1 MINLNY
7 LNQREL
13 TVWTQTSFRKCSV
26 MSKTAFRTQS
36 MLILLVLWYCGMQ
49 CCLATD
55 VRQSSVKMTMPSC
68 PSQCSCKQTVV
79 QCSKRYQIP
88 SVHKNTTELYMRG
101 NFLGPDING
110 SVSNLQDLRILDLSE
125 NNIRWLERDFLS
137 GLIHLTKLNLSRN
150 SLESLPDNGFS
161 SNSDLE
167 ILDLSYNQF
176 YVLPRKAVR
185 FLVHLKKLDF
195 SHNQLISPFL
205 AIQFQV
211 MVRLSV
217 LDLSYN
223 NFQGIPENSFDVVT
237 NWDASIPKYINLSYN
252 NINAVQKHSLDSLR
266 GLREFRLEGNGHM
279 DPESLSLALS
289 EIQNSGIKDLDLS
302 HMNIADLAAVLS
314 NFTESSIETLDISHN
329 SISKL
334 RNNSFDFLV
343 SIKKLDL
350 SRNRIRTLG
359 GGLRDL
365 EYLNYLD
372 ISHNK
377 LTSLDRNELSR
388 QSQLRDLILSD
399 NHIINLD
406 KGTLSSLP
414 KLHTLD
420 VSNNNIEVFDLSGN
434 ISSSLQNLNLAGNN
448 LLDTGS
454 VINLPRLRILDLSR
468 NKLKNL
474 KAFLL
479 QNSRNI
485 HAVNFSHNHIS
496 EINHQVFKPNVPKI
510 IDLSYNYLYTIKNF
524 DWIEA
529 THIYLQGN
537 LIRTIDYQAF
547 YAMNNMQLLDVSGNQ
562 IETIE
567 KDTFNYLTNLTTLLL
582 QDNQL
587 TFDPNEASLFRYM
600 SSLRHLDL
608 SDNSISKLRDSTFQR
623 CLKLE
628 FLSLARNEFSTLNI
642 QVISDLLN
650 LKELRLDGNPFRCSC
665 NLIPL
670 KLWLHHLNELKV
682 PWFNQSLLCQS
693 PAARRGT
700 LIRDYRL
707 AEFEC
712 NHFLIY
718 LVVICSLVGLGL
730 FVCLLATIV
739 CHYFHRWR
747 KTRTLPDDDE
757 TYQYDDT
764 LITDDKYP
772 GDTDSNYGKQDE
784 FIGNSILKVDQCNGY
799 IGFPPKF
806 KGKESKPVS
815 KIKSKLKKKR
825 GMKRSNSVT
834 FGLPISRTADYIM
847 SMDERDWPGSREGSR
862 ESRVRRSRSFDLRA
876 TGEPFYPPPIGA
888 RQQLKERLHPMYG
901 GSLGRRHSAM
911 NGYLP
916 STRQLQQRRRST
928 NSYFPHSPLV
938 YEKYPRNVNT
948 YSTVHRQRRPI
959 NHGLGDYS
967 DLPLVTYRRR
977 SSNTPIYPGG
987 SMTLP
992 RNIGRH
998 TSMQQISPLGHHG
1011 PFTYTNGVI
1020 PARVRR
1026 TDSLSKIEWV

>member
-1 MINLNY
+1 MP
-7 LNQREL
+7 
-13 TVWTQTSFRKCSV
+13 
-26 MSKTAFRTQS
+26 KTAFWTQS
-36 MLILLVLWYCGMQ
+36 LLVLLVLLYCGIPR
-49 CCLATD
+49 CLATD
-55 VRQSSVKMTMPSC
+55 LQQQQSSSKTTMPSC

-79 QCSKRYQIP
+79 QCSQRYQIP
-88 SVHKNTTELYMRG
+88 NVQKNTTELYMPE

-110 SVSNLQDLRILDLSE
+110 SVSTLRDLQILDLSK
-125 NNIRWLERDFLS
+125 NNIRWLEREFLS

-167 ILDLSYNQF
+167 ILDLSYNHF

-223 NFQGIPENSFDVVT
+223 NFRSIPENSFDVVT
-237 NWDASIPKYINLSYN
+237 NWDASVPKYINLSYN
-252 NINAVQKHSLDSLR
+252 NIDTVEKHSLDSLR
-266 GLREFRLEGNGHM
+266 GLKEFRLKGNYHM
-279 DPESLSLALS
+279 DSESLSLALS
-289 EIQNSGIKDLDLS
+289 ELQNSGIKSLDLS
-302 HMNIADLAAVLS
+302 HMNIADLAAVFS
-314 NFTESSIETLDISHN
+314 NFTESSIESLDISHN
-329 SISKL
+329 SISML

-350 SRNRIRTLG
+350 SWNRIRTLG
-359 GGLRDL
+359 CGLRDL
-365 EYLNYLD
+365 EYLTHLD
-372 ISHNK
+372 VSHNK
-377 LTSLDRNELSR
+377 LTSLDRDELSR
-388 QSQLRDLILSD
+388 QSELRDLILSA
-399 NHIINLD
+399 NHITNLD
-406 KGTLSSLP
+406 KGTLSNLQ

-420 VSNNNIEVFDLSGN
+420 ASNNNIEAFDLSAN
-434 ISSSLQNLNLAGNN
+434 ISSSLQILNLAGNN
-448 LLDTGS
+448 LLDVGPL
-454 VINLPRLRILDLSR
+454 INLPKLRILDLSQ

-479 QNSRNI
+479 RNCRNI
-485 HAVNFSHNHIS
+485 QAVNFSHNHIS
-496 EINHQVFKPNVPKI
+496 EINHQVFKPNVPMI

-524 DWIEA
+524 DWFEA

-547 YAMNNMQLLDVSGNQ
+547 YAMNNMQLLDLSGNQ

-587 TFDPNEASLFRYM
+587 TFDPDDASLFRYM

-608 SDNSISKLRDSTFQR
+608 SGNSISKLRDSTFQR

-628 FLSLARNEFSTLNI
+628 FLSLARNEFSSLNI
-642 QVISDLLN
+642 HVVSDLPA
-650 LKELRLDGNPFRCSC
+650 LKELRLDRNPFRCSC

-670 KLWLHHLNELKV
+670 KLWLHHLHEIQV

-700 LIRDYRL
+700 LIREFRL
-707 AEFEC
+707 TEFEC

-718 LVVICSLVGLGL
+718 LVVICSLVALGL

-747 KTRTLPDDDE
+747 KTRTLPDDDV

-772 GDTDSNYGKQDE
+772 GDDDSSHGKQDE
-784 FIGNSILKVDQCNGY
+784 FITNSILKADQCNGY

-806 KGKESKPVS
+806 KDKESKPVS

-847 SMDERDWPGSREGSR
+847 SMDARDWPRYREGSR
-862 ESRVRRSRSFDLRA
+862 ESRLRRSRSFDLRA
-876 TGEPFYPPPIGA
+876 AGEPFYPPPIGA
-888 RQQLKERLHPMYG
+888 RQQRKERVHPMYG

-916 STRQLQQRRRST
+916 SPRQLQQRRRST
-928 NSYFPHSPLV
+928 NSYFPNSPLSFEENPHIV
-938 YEKYPRNVNT
+938 DNYGP
-948 YSTVHRQRRPI
+948 VHHRRRPI
-959 NHGLGDYS
+959 NHGLGDYL
-967 DLPLVTYRRR
+967 DLPMVTYRRR
-977 SSNTPIYPGG
+977 LSNTPIYTGG

-992 RNIGRH
+992 RNIGRQ
-998 TSMQQISPLGHHG
+998 TSMHQISPSGHHG

-1020 PARVRR
+1020 PPRLRR
-1026 TDSLSKIEWV
+1026 TDSFSKIEWV